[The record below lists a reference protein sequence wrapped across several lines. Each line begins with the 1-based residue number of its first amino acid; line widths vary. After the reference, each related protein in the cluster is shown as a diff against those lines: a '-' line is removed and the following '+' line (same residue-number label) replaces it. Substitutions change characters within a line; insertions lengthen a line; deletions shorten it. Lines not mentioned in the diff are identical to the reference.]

1 MNKILQEHLPEIC
14 GAVIGLLL
22 AFCFLGLGFFKTIFV
37 IILLAL
43 GFLAGHYWPLLKSL
57 VSKQQH

>member
-1 MNKILQEHLPEIC
+1 MSETIQKHLPEIC

-37 IILLAL
+37 IVMSVVGLVI
-43 GFLAGHYWPLLKSL
+43 GHYWPLLRSFIN
-57 VSKQQH
+57 SKQ